1 MELFGLSDLAEDLY
15 GDYQDTLSAFV
26 ELYAASMDSLG
37 AGGLQSTVR
46 VTGTS
51 SSSSSST
58 AGSSTSVERFQL
70 QTSVTVTYDQDFQ
83 YLPLT
88 DGVTATF
95 LATELFSQE
104 IGRTAFFLALQDTDA
119 LAFGALEAISKVVV
133 LPEARAFHTAASM
146 ETASAA
152 ATSTAASSSAAD
164 TRSTYFW
171 TSVHSLCP
179 VMVVIAHALLY

>member
-1 MELFGLSDLAEDLY
+1 MELFGLSDLSEDLY

-26 ELYAASMDSLG
+26 EIYAAYMDSLG
-37 AGGLQSTVR
+37 AGGLRSTVR
-46 VTGTS
+46 VTGTRTS
-51 SSSSSST
+51 SSSS
-58 AGSSTSVERFQL
+58 AGSLQRLQL

-83 YLPLT
+83 YLSLA

-104 IGRTAFFLALQDTDA
+104 IGRTAFLLALQDTDA
-119 LAFGALEAISKVVV
+119 LAFGALEAISEIVLQKTKV
-133 LPEARAFHTAASM
+133 LNTTAAPS
-146 ETASAA
+146 EAP
-152 ATSTAASSSAAD
+152 AAD
-164 TRSTYFW
+164 STTTTHFSW